1 MEMTQ
6 DKMMETS
13 MQNMKGNSF
22 FGEMPEMPMSAEDQM
37 RSLFK
42 NQICSLE
49 EKLEIANANFGRAV
63 RDNSMKWM
71 DRNNLK
77 MECNVLDGQM
87 AIVKQLQSN
96 FETLFA
102 PAVMMN

>member
-6 DKMMETS
+6 EKMMETS

-22 FGEMPEMPMSAEDQM
+22 FGEMPEMKMSAEDQM

-77 MECNVLDGQM
+77 MESFLFSALCFLLS
-87 AIVKQLQSN
+87 AHN
-96 FETLFA
+96 FLSSSVTFKR
-102 PAVMMN
+102 

>member
-6 DKMMETS
+6 EKMMETS
-13 MQNMKGNSF
+13 MMGMNGNSF
-22 FGEMPEMPMSAEDQM
+22 YGEMPKMELTPEDQM

>member
-6 DKMMETS
+6 DKMMESS
-13 MQNMKGNSF
+13 MMGMNGNSF
-22 FGEMPEMPMSAEDQM
+22 YGEMPKMELTPEDKM